1 MPINPGDLSYQGPD
15 ARLNRSEPSPGL
27 TWGLQLL
34 NIQECWQQGFTGAG
48 VRVGHLDT
56 GVDGKHPALRGRL
69 ADFREFDQDGFPVPQ
84 AEPWDSS
91 AHGTHTAGLICGGC
105 TDDLALGV
113 APQAQLCSGLVI
125 EGGKSLVRVLAG
137 LDWMFD
143 CQVRVLCLS
152 LGMPIYNPLYE
163 IVLSRLKRAG
173 VLVIA
178 PVGNR
183 GTGRSCSPANY
194 PGVIAVGA
202 LDPGDRVVRFS
213 GSQQFKRATG
223 FFKPDLVAPG
233 VDIPSAQPGGGLQ
246 VRSGTSMAA
255 AYVAGVAALLFQ
267 AQPHATP
274 SEVEAALLATCTPF
288 SQSSEYRAGRGLV
301 NPVEALNAVL
311 SSGRR
316 SANGRLY

>member
-1 MPINPGDLSYQGPD
+1 MND
-15 ARLNRSEPSPGL
+15 ADSPTGL
-27 TWGLQLL
+27 TWGLQRL
-34 NIQECWQQGFTGAG
+34 NIQQCWRQGFTGAG
-48 VRVGHLDT
+48 VRIGHLDT
-56 GVDGKHPALRGRL
+56 GVDGNHPALRGRI
-69 ADFREFDQDGFPVPQ
+69 AAFMEFDPDGFPVSQP
-84 AEPWDSS
+84 EPRDSG

-105 TDDLALGV
+105 ADDLTLGV

-194 PGVIAVGA
+194 AGVIAVGA
-202 LDPGDRVVRFS
+202 LNPGDRVAPFS

-233 VDIPSAQPGGGLQ
+233 VDIPSARPGGGLQ

-301 NPVEALNAVL
+301 NPVEALNAIQ
-311 SSGRR
+311 S
-316 SANGRLY
+316 NGRTPRDGSLY